1 MRAQTLHS
9 AIHRRLVIAVTAI
22 AMLCAQ
28 AVGYAHRIEHP
39 HDIEDRVALALDR
52 IEHAHGEGADSG
64 HGTVQPHD
72 CAAYDA
78 ATLGDGPPLSTAA
91 TAVAQV
97 ASERARLAQHVW
109 LARAP
114 ALGYASRAPP
124 RG

>member
-1 MRAQTLHS
+1 
-9 AIHRRLVIAVTAI
+9 
-22 AMLCAQ
+22 MLCAQ
-28 AVGYAHRIEHP
+28 SAGHTHRIEHP

-52 IEHAHGEGADSG
+52 IDHAHGPDADSG
-64 HGTVQPHD
+64 HDTAEQHD

-78 ATLGDGPPLSTAA
+78 ATLGDGPPLSMAA

-114 ALGYASRAPP
+114 ALGYAARAPP
-124 RG
+124 RA